1 MLTTVVYSS
10 IRPTTLLL
18 ILLLH
23 TSLFYLYTI
32 LYTFLH
38 PTYILS
44 LLNSYSS
51 TICDMSTHFLS
62 PSPATTTT
70 IHLLSNTAQSN
81 TAIANK
87 SRNEQYTPLN
97 LYSSHNLRTLR
108 LDTLYIL
115 HSTLLSTI
123 HHTTP
128 AHLYR
133 YIYIYIH
140 IYIYIYVL
148 RCIQQ

>member
-70 IHLLSNTAQSN
+70 IHLLSNTA
-81 TAIANK
+81 IANK

-115 HSTLLSTI
+115 YSTLYPLSTTLPQRI
-123 HHTTP
+123 FTDTSIYTFISTTTISTSIT
-128 AHLYR
+128 A
-133 YIYIYIH
+133 
-140 IYIYIYVL
+140 
-148 RCIQQ
+148 